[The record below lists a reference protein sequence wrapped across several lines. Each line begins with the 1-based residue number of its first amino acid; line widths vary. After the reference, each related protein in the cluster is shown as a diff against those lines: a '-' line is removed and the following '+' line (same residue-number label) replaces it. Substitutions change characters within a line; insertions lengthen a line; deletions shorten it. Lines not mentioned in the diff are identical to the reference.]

1 MMKKFAVLCITLLF
15 SSMVSAIPLRFEE
28 GKHYQVINKVADTTP
43 NVTEYFSFY
52 CPHCFKFERIVE
64 QIEKSMPK
72 GAQFK
77 KSHVDFMR
85 NASSA
90 TQQSLSKAL
99 VVGEKMGIGHKITA
113 AIFKQIHV
121 DIKPFKDES
130 DIKALFAANGA
141 DVVKFEKLMKSFGV
155 KGAANKMKKAQE
167 SLSNSK
173 VLDSVPMLIVNN
185 KFKINSREIR
195 TLDDYNALI
204 EMLLA
209 MK

>member
-85 NASSA
+85 NASPA

>member
-1 MMKKFAVLCITLLF
+1 MKKFAVLFITLLF

-28 GKHYQVINKVADTTP
+28 GKHYQVVNKVADTNP

-52 CPHCFKFERIVE
+52 CQHCFKFERIVE

-85 NASSA
+85 NASAA
-90 TQQSLSKAL
+90 TQQSLSRAL

-121 DIKPFKDES
+121 DIKPFKSDD

-141 DVVKFEKLMKSFGV
+141 DVDQYSKLMKSFGV
-155 KGAANKMKKAQE
+155 KGAANKMKKDQD
-167 SLSNSK
+167 SLSSRQI
-173 VLDSVPMLIVNN
+173 LDSVPMLIVNN

-195 TLDDYNALI
+195 SLDDYNALI
-204 EMLLA
+204 EFLLA